1 MNWALPAAGVSSRT
15 RSGGGAWRFLAE
27 SSHQLASIAKWYPQS
42 CSPNAGKREQSV
54 SIDVPEL
61 AGLEQVRGR
70 WRSAVAGVLAK
81 STRKDPEQ
89 LGDAPERLLETPTY
103 DGIAIRA
110 LYTALDELPEPPL
123 PGEWPYVRGGDA
135 LRDVKTGWRVAEA
148 FPATPVPGVAA
159 ADVNSA
165 VLDALGNGA
174 SALVLRIGESGVA
187 PGQLADA
194 LQGVYLSMAPLILE
208 AGADYAAASDV
219 ALALAEGVEPD
230 QRATVSID
238 LGGDPLTAALSERAA
253 PKIED
258 VVAVAKRAAE
268 HTGVRAI
275 TVDGPAF
282 HNLGAN
288 ATWELAAGV
297 AAAVSYLRVLT
308 EAGMPIGQALR
319 QISFRFAADDDQF
332 MTIAKFR
339 AARNLWAR
347 VAEVVGD
354 PDAGAAVI
362 HAETSLPMM
371 TQRDPWVNMLRCT
384 LAAFGAGVGGA
395 DSLLVFPFD
404 VAIDG
409 GFPGTATSFARR
421 IARNT
426 QLLLLE
432 ESHVGRVLDPA
443 GGSWFVED
451 LTARLAEQAWQH
463 FQAIEAHG
471 GFTEA
476 VDFIAAQIGEI
487 AARRS
492 DDIAHR
498 RTAITGVNEFPN
510 LTEPPLPQS
519 DSSYSPLAAGKLVR
533 YAAEF
538 EALRDRS
545 DAFVARTG
553 SRPQALLLPLG
564 PLAENN
570 IRATFA
576 SNLLAS
582 GGIEAVNPGT
592 VDAAGVAAAV
602 AEAGTPTVAVI
613 CGTDKRYQDE
623 ASGVVQA
630 ARAAGIDR
638 VYLAGPEKAVA
649 DAEHQPDQFLT
660 AKINAVEALSDL
672 LTRLGA

>member
-1 MNWALPAAGVSSRT
+1 LLRK
-15 RSGGGAWRFLAE
+15 
-27 SSHQLASIAKWYPQS
+27 Q
-42 CSPNAGKREQSV
+42 EQSV
-54 SIDVPEL
+54 SIDVPER
-61 AGLEQVRGR
+61 ADLEQVRER
-70 WRSAVAGVLAK
+70 WRGAVAGVLSK
-81 STRKDPEQ
+81 STRKEAAELGDQPEQ
-89 LGDAPERLLETPTY
+89 LLDAATY
-103 DGIAIRA
+103 DGFAIRP
-110 LYTALDELPEPPL
+110 LYTAFDELPEPPL

-135 LRDVKTGWRVAEA
+135 LRDVKSGWKVAEA
-148 FPATPVPGVAA
+148 FPATPVTGVAA
-159 ADVNSA
+159 KDVNSA
-165 VLDALGNGA
+165 VLDALSNGA
-174 SALVLRIGESGVA
+174 SALVLRIGQSGVG
-187 PGQLADA
+187 PDQLPES
-194 LQGVYLSMAPLILE
+194 LEGVYLSMAPLILE
-208 AGADYAAASDV
+208 AGVDYAATSDV
-219 ALALAEGVEPD
+219 VLELAAGVEPE
-230 QRATVSID
+230 QRATLSID
-238 LGGDPLTAALSERAA
+238 LGGDPLTALLSERPA
-253 PKIED
+253 PAIQD

-288 ATWELAAGV
+288 ATWELAASV
-297 AAAVSYLRVLT
+297 AAAVSYLRALT
-308 EAGMPIGQALR
+308 ESGLSIGEALR

-347 VAEVVGD
+347 VAEVVGE
-354 PDAGAAVI
+354 PDSGAAVI

-409 GFPGTATSFARR
+409 GFPDIATSFTRR

-451 LTARLAEQAWQH
+451 LTARLAGKAWQH

-476 VDFIAAQIGEI
+476 RDFIADQISEI
-487 AARRS
+487 AARRT

-510 LTEPPLPQS
+510 LTEAPLPQS
-519 DSSYSPLAAGKLVR
+519 DSSYSPLAAGNLTR

-538 EALRDRS
+538 EELRDRS
-545 DAFVARTG
+545 DAYLARTG
-553 SRPQALLLPLG
+553 SRPRALLLPLG

-576 SNLLAS
+576 ANLLAS
-582 GGIEAVNPGT
+582 GGIEAINPGT
-592 VDAAGVAAAV
+592 VEATGVAAAV
-602 AEAGTPTVAVI
+602 TEVGSPAVAVI
-613 CGTDKRYQDE
+613 CGTDKRYAEE
-623 ASGVVQA
+623 ASGVVHA
-630 ARAAGIDR
+630 ARDAGVSR

-649 DAEHQPDQFLT
+649 DAEHQPDQFVT

-672 LTRLGA
+672 LTKLGA